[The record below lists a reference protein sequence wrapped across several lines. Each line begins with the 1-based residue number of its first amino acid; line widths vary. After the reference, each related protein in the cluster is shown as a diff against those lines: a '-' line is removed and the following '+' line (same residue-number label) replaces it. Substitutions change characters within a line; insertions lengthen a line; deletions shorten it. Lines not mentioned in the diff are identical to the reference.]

1 MSSELWRPLWDIA
14 SLAGP
19 YQHYNFEYGGQGSA
33 APYQTDADQ
42 TSVTATLY
50 QPLLTQ
56 SFYPREQYISALEQ
70 PAATQHF
77 EHHRPSAVLPSQVTA
92 PEPTYT
98 VDNGQAVR
106 PRMQRAISQASSSH
120 YATPYE
126 SPELLRFQTAAGTS
140 RKRSYQEDLGYDYS
154 ELQEPPDV
162 ISSAD
167 PTPRE
172 HEHHNQPAQFSNDAM
187 PFYVRTY
194 TTPHDTTQKPQGLHS
209 RSDDWRRM
217 YSGSVR
223 AGSLEMTVARRHCGR
238 MA

>member
-1 MSSELWRPLWDIA
+1 MAHCLSSELWRPLWDIA

-106 PRMQRAISQASSSH
+106 PQMQRALSQVSSSH

-126 SPELLRFQTAAGTS
+126 SPELLRFQTAAATS
-140 RKRSYQEDLGYDYS
+140 RKRSYQDDHRYDYS
-154 ELQEPPDV
+154 KLQDPPD
-162 ISSAD
+162 IIPSAH

-172 HEHHNQPAQFSNDAM
+172 HERHGQHEQLSNDTLS
-187 PFYVRTY
+187 FYVRTLPFP
-194 TTPHDTTQKPQGLHS
+194 TT
-209 RSDDWRRM
+209 
-217 YSGSVR
+217 
-223 AGSLEMTVARRHCGR
+223 
-238 MA
+238 